1 MQRKTNETAT
11 TDRVIMSNKNKSFQ
25 KNKQQKLE
33 QELAAQYRREQRDR
47 RTKLLK
53 TIGITILS
61 VLLIISFCFPAFTML
76 W

>member
-1 MQRKTNETAT
+1 
-11 TDRVIMSNKNKSFQ
+11 MSNKNKSYQ

-47 RTKLLK
+47 RTRLLK
-53 TIGITILS
+53 TIGITSLS

-76 W
+76 F

>member
-1 MQRKTNETAT
+1 
-11 TDRVIMSNKNKSFQ
+11 MSNKNKSFQ

-61 VLLIISFCFPAFTML
+61 VLLIISFCLPAFTML

>member
-1 MQRKTNETAT
+1 
-11 TDRVIMSNKNKSFQ
+11 MSNKNKSFQ

-61 VLLIISFCFPAFTML
+61 VLLIISFCVPAFTML

>member
-1 MQRKTNETAT
+1 
-11 TDRVIMSNKNKSFQ
+11 MSNKNKSFQ

-61 VLLIISFCFPAFTML
+61 VLLSRLLEQPEYFA
-76 W
+76 

>member
-1 MQRKTNETAT
+1 
-11 TDRVIMSNKNKSFQ
+11 MSNKKKNYQ
-25 KNKQQKLE
+25 KTKQQKLE
-33 QELAAQYRREQRDR
+33 QEQAAAYRRERQQE

-53 TIGITILS
+53 TVGIAILS

>member
-1 MQRKTNETAT
+1 
-11 TDRVIMSNKNKSFQ
+11 MSNKNKSFQ

-53 TIGITILS
+53 TIGITILP